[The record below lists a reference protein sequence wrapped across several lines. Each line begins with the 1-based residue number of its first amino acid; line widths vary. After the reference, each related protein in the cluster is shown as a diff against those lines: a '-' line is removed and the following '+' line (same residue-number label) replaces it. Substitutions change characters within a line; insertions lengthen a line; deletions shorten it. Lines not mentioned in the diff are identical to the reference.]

1 MTEHPL
7 RKEYSLRR
15 REKESAVSNYVSQIV
30 RSEVDQEE
38 QTQHLNVTQ
47 KSSTSVG
54 QDRRNQQQWSYYPE
68 KEARIHHDMTNVSV
82 ISALVKSDEPT
93 SHRRNNSGKATNH
106 ERIND
111 QCRTGNKMINDG
123 NQKDLNMEF
132 YETSRCYDQSDSPA
146 ACGLSTT
153 TFNKYTFLFRVLL
166 CSANFLVL
174 VLNYIALLD
183 DVNICFATFCSY
195 VFVNVQQ
202 MCACK
207 YT

>member
-15 REKESAVSNYVSQIV
+15 REKQSAVSNYVIQIV
-30 RSEVDQEE
+30 RDAVDQEE
-38 QTQHLNVTQ
+38 QRQHLNVTQ
-47 KSSTSVG
+47 KSSFSVG

-132 YETSRCYDQSDSPA
+132 FMKPA
-146 ACGLSTT
+146 
-153 TFNKYTFLFRVLL
+153 
-166 CSANFLVL
+166 
-174 VLNYIALLD
+174 
-183 DVNICFATFCSY
+183 DVMISLTPPLPVVYPPQHLINIPSFSEFYY
-195 VFVNVQQ
+195 VVPIF
-202 MCACK
+202 
-207 YT
+207 